1 MAYRSSRPDGMS
13 QYNRSN
19 PFFLVLRRLTDE
31 QRKLANKISQDFISQ
46 RVILISVTLLYLVL
60 FAFRPIHETII
71 LTLLWAVVNTG
82 ISWMQYQ
89 HLQRILI
96 ETDLE
101 KVEQMIFSND
111 YRDASL
117 NNEDLVNTT
126 NHCNWINGRLAEYA
140 FQNRMTAIVITI
152 IQIIMLICF
161 MII

>member
-46 RVILISVTLLYLVL
+46 RVILISITLLYLVL

-71 LTLLWAVVNTG
+71 LALLWVVINTG

-101 KVEQMIFSND
+101 KVEQMIFSNN

-126 NHCNWINGRLAEYA
+126 NHCNWINGRLTEYA
-140 FQNRMTAIVITI
+140 FQNRMTVIVITI
-152 IQIIMLICF
+152 IQIIMLVCF

>member
-46 RVILISVTLLYLVL
+46 RIVLLSITLLYLVL

-71 LTLLWAVVNTG
+71 LTLLWVLIDTG
-82 ISWMQYQ
+82 VSWMQYQ

-126 NHCNWINGRLAEYA
+126 NHCNWINGRLSEYA
-140 FQNRMTAIVITI
+140 FQNRMIVIAISI
-152 IQIIMLICF
+152 IQICMLVCF